1 MLFRSAIQ
9 ATDFQKGLGPDRFNG
24 MALLQNEELLKKVAE
39 ELVLM
44 LNFGTIPEYLKEAR
58 VVALSKVRGT
68 SEVEADDI
76 RFIAMRSHLSKVI
89 EKAILAKLR
98 EDNSA
103 ILAVGSYQRGFKEG
117 ASTAE
122 NITFALNSLFGNG
135 AIKKKNF
142 CY

>member
-1 MLFRSAIQ
+1 MPDGQVIFNLEDILNAIK

-24 MALLQNEELLKKVAE
+24 MALLQNEDLLKKVAA

-98 EDNSA
+98 EGNS
-103 ILAVGSYQRGFKEG
+103 
-117 ASTAE
+117 
-122 NITFALNSLFGNG
+122 
-135 AIKKKNF
+135 
-142 CY
+142 